1 MDHAET
7 SIFPD
12 NQSTIDQNGI
22 PIQKVGVRSSL
33 LLLLWVRTESIY
45 LTIKCSNSFSYV
57 NFFSPKEDTVTFFKF
72 IQF

>member
-33 LLLLWVRTESIY
+33 LLLILWVRTESTTY
-45 LTIKCSNSFSYV
+45 LYMYV
-57 NFFSPKEDTVTFFKF
+57 D
-72 IQF
+72 I

>member
-57 NFFSPKEDTVTFFKF
+57 NFFSPKEVTVTFFKF
-72 IQF
+72 IHF